1 MWDEPDP
8 GKSDFLWITNP
19 AADDN
24 TPGSK
29 TNPTGIHT
37 HGVTNYEQQ
46 VQLHDAMLS
55 VYNIPQ
61 NWRNPYVL
69 GFVPGGFQAMINES
83 AKAGRIFLDYGSVLL
98 AISAS
103 HPFDWNPDSGIRA
116 PAGKTPAGCSEFRV
130 MATQCAV
137 AIETASP
144 EAFPGGTAAERL
156 AAFHDQIVAKS
167 SIRCDGIP
175 AGPRGTYT
183 GRDGHVISCAFD
195 GEDRID
201 GKVVDYSQ
209 WPMLECPW
217 YFQAAGGAEPDFNQ
231 SNPKTDRP

>member
-1 MWDEPDP
+1 
-8 GKSDFLWITNP
+8 
-19 AADDN
+19 
-24 TPGSK
+24 
-29 TNPTGIHT
+29 
-37 HGVTNYEQQ
+37 
-46 VQLHDAMLS
+46 
-55 VYNIPQ
+55 
-61 NWRNPYVL
+61 
-69 GFVPGGFQAMINES
+69 
-83 AKAGRIFLDYGSVLL
+83 
-98 AISAS
+98 
-103 HPFDWNPDSGIRA
+103 
-116 PAGKTPAGCSEFRV
+116 

-217 YFQAAGGAEPDFNQ
+217 YLQVAGGAEPDFNQ